1 MTKILGALLI
11 LLAGG
16 GMAVTLAGF
25 EKKRLSV
32 LDGWL
37 ELLTH
42 IRGQI
47 DCYLMPLD
55 DILNAS
61 DTELL
66 RACGGNGKCRS
77 LRALFQA
84 SFPYLD
90 RESRRLLSS
99 LLREIGSSY
108 REEQLK
114 RCDFYLDALRMRR
127 EKIFEE
133 LPSRL
138 KTGVTISICTALGVT
153 VLLW

>member
-1 MTKILGALLI
+1 MGYKITVVSENITFTVPEGTNLLEALRTVGA
-11 LLAGG
+11 APD
-16 GMAVTLAGF
+16 A
-25 EKKRLSV
+25 
-32 LDGWL
+32 
-37 ELLTH
+37 
-42 IRGQI
+42 
-47 DCYLMPLD
+47 P
-55 DILNAS
+55 
-61 DTELL
+61 
-66 RACGGNGKCRS
+66 CGGNGKCRS

-138 KTGVTISICTALGVT
+138 KTGVAISICTALGVT